1 MKLLRLELAAFG
13 PFRERFE
20 IDFASFDA
28 DGLYLIAGPTGA
40 GKSTILDAIA
50 YALYGS
56 APRYAG
62 APHVRSDLAGPTDLT
77 WVELELAVGDRI
89 LRVRRTPEYERPKLR
104 GSGLTKERAT
114 ATLWERQGGAWQTL
128 ATSVDDASTEVGRIL
143 GLRKDEFLQVILL
156 AQGGF
161 AEFLQADSKARKAL
175 LERLFGTGSM
185 RRLRELLLADARAVD
200 AEREEQERVRD
211 DRAARVREAAASL
224 PSADDEAFAVDDGED
239 AAEADDQVLAAG
251 EDGDAATGDDAT
263 ELAVL
268 EAAIAAHVDRSAARA
283 VTATEQERAA
293 RAARDAARAIVERV
307 ARRDA
312 ATAELA
318 RLDEVAPSIGEDRA
332 RLADADRA
340 AEVAGAL
347 ERWERADGDAE
358 AAASELRAATE
369 ALPEGIEP
377 EREAV
382 EVAHDVAAEA
392 AALAAETRRIERGL
406 PDLERAAAA
415 AASTASAAAAAV
427 ADAKRLRAA
436 GPATRQR
443 LVDAVAAATALASG
457 ADAAA
462 DGVAAA
468 RARVAARELADAL
481 AGPIAAAQ
489 AAAASTAAAQ
499 RDAADELHRLQAAR
513 IDGMAGE
520 LAAKLTAGEPC
531 PVCGAL
537 EHPSPHAP
545 EPESV
550 TADDVAAA
558 LERSTLAL
566 TDASAAN
573 DALADLERQLAGHLG
588 RAGDA
593 DRATLDDE
601 LERAEAALRDAQGGA
616 AAREA
621 AERQLAEHD
630 DETAQLERQLAELE
644 RDAEAR
650 GVDAAAA
657 RTRVDESRERLE
669 HGLRGHRDAAALLAA
684 TSSERDALRGWLDA
698 DAEATRALAEQ
709 SAAAAAGTAALAA
722 HDLPGR
728 DATVAMRLERAVRA
742 ATRDRITAH
751 DDAVARARGVLAQPD
766 LADLSE
772 PPALEP
778 LEDALREASSVAAD
792 AVRAAAACE
801 TTRQHT
807 VADLAAARR
816 AIAALADGAE
826 HAETVRALARALD
839 GKNERAQ
846 DIETYVLATRLA
858 TIIEAANARLAAM
871 THGRFTLVHDEER
884 ASHGRASGLGI
895 AVVDAHTG
903 IARTTRS
910 LSGGETFLASLSLAL
925 GLADVVQAESG
936 GVSLETL
943 FVDEGFGSLDQDT
956 LEAAMAT
963 LDELRVGGRSVGVI
977 SHVQQMQERIP
988 SRIRVVPVP
997 GGGSRI
1003 VVTGSDAIADPDN
1016 GRDAAR
1022 RAG

>member
-62 APHVRSDLAGPTDLT
+62 APHVRSDLAGPAETT

-89 LRVRRTPEYERPKLR
+89 LRMRRTPEYERPKLR
-104 GSGLTKERAT
+104 GSGLTRERAT
-114 ATLWERQGGAWQTL
+114 AALWERKNGSWQTL
-128 ATSVDDASTEVGRIL
+128 ATSVDEASTEVGRIL

-185 RRLRELLLADARAVD
+185 RRLRELLLTDARAID

-211 DRAARVREAAASL
+211 DRTARVREATASL
-224 PSADDEAFAVDDGED
+224 RIDDDDPDADED
-239 AAEADDQVLAAG
+239 PVAEGDPAAGGHAAELAALQ
-251 EDGDAATGDDAT
+251 D
-263 ELAVL
+263 
-268 EAAIAAHVDRSAARA
+268 AIAAHVDRSAARA
-283 VTATEQERAA
+283 AAAAAVERTA
-293 RAARDAARAIVERV
+293 RAARDAALAVVERI

-312 ATAELA
+312 AEAALA
-318 RLDEVAPSIGEDRA
+318 RLAEAAPAIDEDRE

-347 ERWERADGDAE
+347 ERWTRADVEAE
-358 AAASELRAATE
+358 AAEAALQAATT
-369 ALPEGIEP
+369 ALPEGIDP
-377 EREAV
+377 QRDAV
-382 EVAHDVAAEA
+382 EVEHDVAAEA
-392 AALAAETRRIERGL
+392 AALAAETRRIERSL
-406 PDLERAAAA
+406 PDLERAARTASSTATAA
-415 AASTASAAAAAV
+415 AEGVVEAKRMRAAAPAA
-427 ADAKRLRAA
+427 
-436 GPATRQR
+436 RQA
-443 LVDAVAAATALASG
+443 LVDAVAAVGVLAAG
-457 ADAAA
+457 AEAAA
-462 DGVAAA
+462 
-468 RARVAARELADAL
+468 ARVAATRERVAARAAADAL
-481 AGPIAAAQ
+481 AAPIDAAKAS
-489 AAAASTAAAQ
+489 AAGTATAQ
-499 RDAADELHRLQAAR
+499 RNAADELQRLQAAR
-513 IDGMAGE
+513 VDGMAGE
-520 LAAKLTAGEPC
+520 LAAELTVGDPC

-545 EPESV
+545 APEAV
-550 TADDVAAA
+550 TADDVARA

-566 TDASAAN
+566 SAAGAAN
-573 DALADLERQLAGHLG
+573 EALADLERQLAGHLG

-593 DRATLDDE
+593 DRASLDDALARE
-601 LERAEAALRDAQGGA
+601 EAALRDA
-616 AAREA
+616 EA
-621 AERQLAEHD
+621 GIAERDAVTRRLAEHD
-630 DETAQLERQLAELE
+630 DEAALLDRRVAELE
-644 RDAEAR
+644 REAETR
-650 GVDAAAA
+650 GSDAAAA
-657 RTRVDESRERLE
+657 GARLDESRERLA
-669 HGLRGHRDAAALLAA
+669 HGLRGHADAAALLAA
-684 TSSERDALRGWLDA
+684 TSAVRDVLRDWLDA
-698 DAEATRALAEQ
+698 DAEAARALAEQ
-709 SAAAAAGTAALAA
+709 QAAAAAGATALAA

-728 DATVAMRLERAVRA
+728 DATAAMRLERAVRA
-742 ATRDRITAH
+742 ATRERVAAH
-751 DDAVARARGVLAQPD
+751 DEAVAKARGVLAQPD
-766 LADLSE
+766 LADLGA

-778 LEDALREASSVAAD
+778 LEAALRDASQSEAEAA
-792 AVRAAAACE
+792 RAAAAAE
-801 TTRQHT
+801 ATRRHAA
-807 VADLAAARR
+807 ADLAAAER

-826 HAETVRALARALD
+826 HATTVRALARALD

-871 THGRFTLVHDEER
+871 TDGRFTLVHDEER

-903 IARTTRS
+903 VARTTRS

-963 LDELRVGGRSVGVI
+963 LDELRIGGRSVGVI

-988 SRIRVVPVP
+988 ARIRVTPVP

-1003 VVTGSDAIADPDN
+1003 VVTGSQAPGKLDN
-1016 GRDAAR
+1016 GREAGR

>member
-13 PFRERFE
+13 PFRDRFE
-20 IDFASFDA
+20 IDFASFDD

-62 APHVRSDLAGPTDLT
+62 APHVRSDLAGPADLT

-104 GSGLTKERAT
+104 GSGLTRERAT
-114 ATLWERQGGAWQTL
+114 ATLWERRSGSWQTL
-128 ATSVDDASTEVGRIL
+128 ATSVDDASTEVSRIL

-224 PSADDEAFAVDDGED
+224 RIDDDDGAVAPGGGERPA
-239 AAEADDQVLAAG
+239 AAEHRPAAASDDGAPATIGDAEELAA
-251 EDGDAATGDDAT
+251 
-263 ELAVL
+263 L
-268 EAAIAAHVDRSAARA
+268 ESAIAAHVERSAARA
-283 VTATEQERAA
+283 ATAAEQERAA
-293 RAARDAARAIVERV
+293 RASRDAARAVVERV

-312 ATAELA
+312 AAAELA
-318 RLDEVAPSIGEDRA
+318 RLDEAAPSIDEERA

-347 ERWERADGDAE
+347 ERWQRADGEAE
-358 AAASELRAATE
+358 AAAAALKE
-369 ALPEGIEP
+369 AAAALPEGVEP
-377 EREAV
+377 QREAV
-382 EVAHDVAAEA
+382 EVAHDVAVEA
-392 AALAAETRRIERGL
+392 AALAAETRRIERSI
-406 PDLERAAAA
+406 PDLERAANT
-415 AASTASAAAAAV
+415 AASAASAAAEAV
-427 ADAKRLRAA
+427 ADAKLLRAA
-436 GPATRQR
+436 GPATRQT
-443 LVDAVAAATALASG
+443 LVDAVAAASSLAAG

-462 DGVAAA
+462 ERVAAA
-468 RARVAARELADAL
+468 RDRVAAREAADLLAE
-481 AGPIAAAQ
+481 PIAAAKAT
-489 AAAASTAAAQ
+489 AARTAAAQ

-520 LAAKLTAGEPC
+520 LASTLAPGEPC

-537 EHPSPHAP
+537 EHPSPHATTP
-545 EPESV
+545 GAVS
-550 TADDVAAA
+550 ADDVESA

-566 TDASAAN
+566 TAAGAAN
-573 DALADLERQLAGHLG
+573 EALVDLERQLAGHLG

-593 DRATLDDE
+593 DRASLGAE
-601 LERAEAALRDAQGGA
+601 LERARAMLRDAEQGA
-616 AAREA
+616 ADRDA
-621 AERQLAEHD
+621 AAQQLAEHD
-630 DETAQLERQLAELE
+630 DEAALLDRRLADLE
-644 RDAEAR
+644 RDAEATS
-650 GVDAAAA
+650 VDAAAA
-657 RTRVDESRERLE
+657 RSRLDESRERLE
-669 HGLRGHRDAAALLAA
+669 HGLRGHGDAAALLAA
-684 TSSERDALRGWLDA
+684 TTSVRDALRGWLDA
-698 DAEATRALAEQ
+698 DAEATRSIAEQ
-709 SAAAAAGTAALAA
+709 AAAAAAGTAALAE
-722 HDLPGR
+722 HELPGR
-728 DATVAMRLERAVRA
+728 DATVAMRLERAARA
-742 ATRDRITAH
+742 AMRERITAH
-751 DDAVARARGVLAQPD
+751 DDAVARVRGVLAQPD

-772 PPALEP
+772 PPPLEP
-778 LEDALREASSVAAD
+778 LEGALREAARSAAE
-792 AVRAAAACE
+792 AARRAASCE
-801 TTRQHT
+801 TTRRHAA
-807 VADLAAARR
+807 ADLAATRD
-816 AIAALADGAE
+816 AIASLADGAE
-826 HAETVRALARALD
+826 GAETVRALARALD

-846 DIETYVLATRLA
+846 DIEIYVLATRLA
-858 TIIEAANARLAAM
+858 TIIEAANARLTAM
-871 THGRFTLVHDEER
+871 TDGRFTLVHDEER

-895 AVVDAHTG
+895 AVIDAHTG
-903 IARTTRS
+903 VARTTRS

-1003 VVTGSDAIADPDN
+1003 IVTGSEQRPGA
-1016 GRDAAR
+1016 
-1022 RAG
+1022 

>member
-13 PFRERFE
+13 PFRDRFE

-62 APHVRSDLAGPTDLT
+62 APHVRSDLAGPAETT

-89 LRVRRTPEYERPKLR
+89 LRMRRTPEYERPKLR
-104 GSGLTKERAT
+104 GSGLTRERAT
-114 ATLWERQGGAWQTL
+114 ATLWELRAGAWETL
-128 ATSVDDASTEVGRIL
+128 ATSVDDASTEIGRIL

-200 AEREEQERVRD
+200 AEREQLERMRD

-224 PSADDEAFAVDDGED
+224 CADDGTAAAADDEAPGADDEAPTADDGGPP
-239 AAEADDQVLAAG
+239 AAGGEAELAA
-251 EDGDAATGDDAT
+251 
-263 ELAVL
+263 L
-268 EAAIAAHVDRSAARA
+268 EAAIAAHVDRC
-283 VTATEQERAA
+283 AA
-293 RAARDAARAIVERV
+293 RAATAAAAEGTARSARDAALAVLERI

-312 ATAELA
+312 AAAALA
-318 RLDEVAPSIGEDRA
+318 RLADAAPSIEADRA

-347 ERWERADGDAE
+347 ERWTRADIEVETAAVALRE
-358 AAASELRAATE
+358 ATAT
-369 ALPEGIEP
+369 LPEGVEP
-377 EREAV
+377 QRDAV
-382 EVAHDVAAEA
+382 EVEHDVAAEA
-392 AALAAETRRIERGL
+392 AALAAETRRVEHSL
-406 PDLERAAAA
+406 PELERAAQ
-415 AASTASAAAAAV
+415 AASSAASEAAEAV
-427 ADAKRLRAA
+427 ADAKRARAA
-436 GPATRQR
+436 APAARQA
-443 LVDAVAAATALASG
+443 LIDASAAAGALASG

-462 DGVAAA
+462 VRVAAA
-468 RARVAARELADAL
+468 RERVAAREAADAL
-481 AGPIAAAQ
+481 AEPIAAAQ
-489 AAAASTAAAQ
+489 ASAARTAAAQ
-499 RDAADELHRLQAAR
+499 REAAEEVHRLQAAR
-513 IDGMAGE
+513 VDGMAGE
-520 LAAKLTAGEPC
+520 LASTLADGEPC
-531 PVCGAL
+531 PVCGAV
-537 EHPSPHAP
+537 EHPSPHAAAP
-545 EPESV
+545 EAV

-558 LERSTLAL
+558 FERSTLAL
-566 TDASAAN
+566 AAAGAAN
-573 DALADLERQLAGHLG
+573 DALVDLERQRAGHLG
-588 RAGDA
+588 RCGDA
-593 DRATLDDE
+593 DRASLDHE
-601 LERAEAALRDAQGGA
+601 LDRAAAALRDAETAIAARDA
-616 AAREA
+616 AARE
-621 AERQLAEHD
+621 LAEHD
-630 DETAQLERQLAELE
+630 EEAALLDRRIAELE
-644 RDAEAR
+644 RDAEVRA
-650 GVDAAAA
+650 GNAAAA
-657 RTRVDESRERLE
+657 GARLDESRARLE
-669 HGLRGHRDAAALLAA
+669 HGLRGHPDAASLLAA
-684 TSSERDALRGWLDA
+684 TSSVRDALRGWLDA
-698 DAEATRALAEQ
+698 DAEAARARAEQ

-728 DATVAMRLERAVRA
+728 DATAAMRLERAVRA
-742 ATRDRITAH
+742 ATRERVTAH
-751 DDAVARARGVLAQPD
+751 DEAVAEARGVLAQPD
-766 LADLSE
+766 LADLGE
-772 PPALEP
+772 PPELEP
-778 LEDALREASSVAAD
+778 LEAALREASTSAAQ
-792 AVRAAAACE
+792 AARASAAAE
-801 TTRQHT
+801 TTRGLAA
-807 VADLAAARR
+807 ADLAAARD
-816 AIAALADGAE
+816 AIASLADGAE
-826 HAETVRALARALD
+826 HAATVRALARALD

-871 THGRFTLVHDEER
+871 TGGRFTLVHDEER
-884 ASHGRASGLGI
+884 ASHGKASGLGI

-903 IARTTRS
+903 VARTTRS

-925 GLADVVQAESG
+925 GLADVVQAEAG

-1003 VVTGSDAIADPDN
+1003 VVTGSDALGDPHN
-1016 GRDAAR
+1016 GRDPRR

>member
-62 APHVRSDLAGPTDLT
+62 APHVRSDLAGPADRT

-104 GSGLTKERAT
+104 GSGLTRERAT
-114 ATLWERQGGAWQTL
+114 ATLWEWQGGSWQTL

-211 DRAARVREAAASL
+211 DRAARVRDAAASL
-224 PSADDEAFAVDDGED
+224 RSADDEALAPHDDDGPVADDDEAPAEDDAGAPPPGDD
-239 AAEADDQVLAAG
+239 AAELAA
-251 EDGDAATGDDAT
+251 
-263 ELAVL
+263 L

-283 VTATEQERAA
+283 ANAAEQERAA
-293 RAARDAARAIVERV
+293 RSARDAARAVVERV
-307 ARRDA
+307 ARRDVA
-312 ATAELA
+312 VAELA
-318 RLDEVAPSIGEDRA
+318 RLGEVAASIDEDRA

-347 ERWERADGDAE
+347 ERWERADGEAE
-358 AAASELRAATE
+358 AAAAALRGATA
-369 ALPEGIEP
+369 ALPEGVEP
-377 EREAV
+377 QREAV

-392 AALAAETRRIERGL
+392 AALAAETRRIERSL
-406 PDLERAAAA
+406 PDLERAAN
-415 AASTASAAAAAV
+415 AASSAASEAAEAV
-427 ADAKRLRAA
+427 AEAKRLRAA
-436 GPATRQR
+436 APAARQT
-443 LVDAVAAATALASG
+443 LLDAVAAAGTLAAG
-457 ADAAA
+457 ADAAT
-462 DGVAAA
+462 DRVAAA
-468 RARVAARELADAL
+468 QDRVAARDAADVL
-481 AGPIAAAQ
+481 TEPIAAAKS
-489 AAAASTAAAQ
+489 AAASTAAAQ

-520 LAAKLTAGEPC
+520 LAGALTAGEPC

-545 EPESV
+545 APEAV

-558 LERSTLAL
+558 LERSRLAL
-566 TDASAAN
+566 AAAGAAN
-573 DALADLERQLAGHLG
+573 EALADLERQLAGHLG
-588 RAGDA
+588 RAVNA
-593 DRATLDDE
+593 DRASLEDE
-601 LERAEAALRDAQGGA
+601 LERATTALRDAEEAIASRDA
-616 AAREA
+616 AA
-621 AERQLAEHD
+621 RQLAEHD
-630 DETAQLERQLAELE
+630 DEAALHDRRLADLE

-650 GVDAAAA
+650 GIDAAGT
-657 RTRVDESRERLE
+657 RTRLDESRERLE

-684 TSSERDALRGWLDA
+684 TSSVRDALRGWLDA
-698 DAEATRALAEQ
+698 DAEAARTHAEQ
-709 SAAAAAGTAALAA
+709 SAAAAEGTAALAA

-728 DATVAMRLERAVRA
+728 DATVGMRLERAVRA
-742 ATRDRITAH
+742 ATRERITAH
-751 DDAVARARGVLAQPD
+751 DDAVARTRGVLAQPD

-772 PPALEP
+772 PPSLEP
-778 LEDALREASSVAAD
+778 LEDALREVSRSATEAA
-792 AVRAAAACE
+792 RAATAGE
-801 TTRQHT
+801 TTRRLAA
-807 VADLAAARR
+807 ADLAAARA
-816 AIAALADGAE
+816 AIASLADGAQ

-903 IARTTRS
+903 VARTTRS

-1003 VVTGSDAIADPDN
+1003 VVTGSDATADPHN
-1016 GRDAAR
+1016 GGDAAG